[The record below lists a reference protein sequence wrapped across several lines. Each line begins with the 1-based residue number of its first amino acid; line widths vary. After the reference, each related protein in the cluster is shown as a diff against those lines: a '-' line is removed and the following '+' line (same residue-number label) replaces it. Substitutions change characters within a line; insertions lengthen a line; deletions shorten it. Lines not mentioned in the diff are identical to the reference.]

1 MTRTA
6 DGKLNITPRDIAKH
20 PILLVV
26 CLLGLGGGG
35 TGAMS
40 LFSIATKTDVQRI
53 ESKLDAVAGDVA
65 DLKVEARA
73 REIAEAKKLSHAENI
88 P

>member
-1 MTRTA
+1 MTRNA
-6 DGKLNITPRDIAKH
+6 EGKLNITPRDIAKH

-35 TGAMS
+35 TGALS
-40 LFSIATKTDVQRI
+40 ILSIATKSDIQRI
-53 ESKLDAVAGDVA
+53 ESKVDGIAGDVA
-65 DLKVEARA
+65 DLKIESRA
-73 REIAEAKKLSHAENI
+73 REIAESKKVAQASKV

>member
-1 MTRTA
+1 MTRNA

-35 TGAMS
+35 TGALS
-40 LFSIATKTDVQRI
+40 ILSIATKADIQRI
-53 ESKLDAVAGDVA
+53 ESKVDAIAGDVA
-65 DLKVEARA
+65 DLKIENRA
-73 REIAEAKKLSHAENI
+73 RQISESKKLSHAEK
-88 P
+88 

>member
-1 MTRTA
+1 MTRNA

-35 TGAMS
+35 TGALS
-40 LFSIATKTDVQRI
+40 ILSIATKTDVQRI
-53 ESKLDAVAGDVA
+53 ESKVDAIAGDVA
-65 DLKVEARA
+65 DLKVESRA
-73 REIAEAKKLSHAENI
+73 REIAEAKKLSHVEK
-88 P
+88 